1 MIKIKYYSVLCLFF
15 LFTVLLFIFS
25 SCQKELDE
33 ITPPP
38 SDKVIVPNSAVS
50 NYIQHIALHDGS
62 PDNILDNASC
72 ISLVLPLTVMVNEQ
86 EIKIE
91 SSDDFIEVENILDEF
106 ENDND
111 SLRIIFPV
119 TVTLADHTE
128 RIINNSDELEDIGDE
143 CTEGGSDDDIECVD
157 FQYPLTFTVYDSQN
171 QLSSVT
177 VINNDEELF
186 TFFDTMEEG
195 DLASFKFPVLVILG
209 GGEEIT
215 IDNND
220 QLEAVIESS
229 IDECDE
235 DDDND
240 HDEDDA
246 DDTGFITALLNSNWQ
261 ITYFFDGS
269 DETGAFADF
278 VFIFHED
285 GATLSTNGVSSIQG
299 TWDTNGDNGSIN
311 IKLNLGEEAPLDAI
325 MEDWEV
331 VEFNSSLIK
340 LQDVSEED
348 QTVTTLVFE
357 RK

>member
-25 SCQKELDE
+25 SCQKELEE
-33 ITPPP
+33 ITLPP

-50 NYIQHIALHDGS
+50 NYIQRIALRDGS
-62 PDNILDNASC
+62 SDNIFDNASC
-72 ISLVLPLTVMVNEQ
+72 ISLVLPLTIVVNGQ
-86 EIKIE
+86 EIKID
-91 SSDDFIEVENILDEF
+91 SSEDFIKAEHILDEF
-106 ENDND
+106 ENDSD

-128 RIINNSDELEDIGDE
+128 LIINNNDELEDISDE
-143 CTEGGSDDDIECVD
+143 CTEGGNDDDIECVD
-157 FQYPLTFTVYDSQN
+157 FQYPLTFSVYDSQN
-171 QLSSVT
+171 QLSSVI
-177 VINNDEELF
+177 VIDNDEDLF
-186 TFFDTMEEG
+186 KFFDTLEEA
-195 DLASFKFPVLVILG
+195 DLISFKFPVLVILV

-215 IDNND
+215 INNND

-229 IDECDE
+229 MDDCDE

-240 HDEDDA
+240 HDDDDA

-269 DETGAFADF
+269 DETGSFADF

-285 GATLSTNGVSSIQG
+285 GTTLSTNGVSSIQG
-299 TWDTNGDNGSIN
+299 TWDTNGDDGSIN
-311 IKLNLGEEAPLDAI
+311 IKLNLGEEAPLDTI
-325 MEDWEV
+325 TEDWEL

-340 LQDVSEED
+340 LQYVSEED

-357 RK
+357 KK